1 MDFLPIGMSW
11 FRLGLEPLTVA
22 HYPCLTSVY
31 IPCAKSFFSLSLFS
45 LPLSSCL
52 VSFVPQ
58 TLSLFHG
65 FILITAIHSMF
76 CVIYF
81 LFFDSLLYMQCVY
94 LYIQLPVSLSLLLY
108 ISVFL
113 FSILFFLD
121 HSSLLHLLFSYSFH
135 FSLFFFSSPLIH
147 RSLFCFHFDFSA
159 QCLS

>member
-1 MDFLPIGMSW
+1 MDFFANRDELVQAWTRTSYSCSLPQ
-11 FRLGLEPLTVA
+11 
-22 HYPCLTSVY
+22 CLTSVY

-94 LYIQLPVSLSLLLY
+94 LYIQLPVSLSLFYY
-108 ISVFL
+108 IFL
-113 FSILFFLD
+113 FS
-121 HSSLLHLLFSYSFH
+121 
-135 FSLFFFSSPLIH
+135 FSLFYSFLIIRLYCIFCSLTLSTSLSSFSPH
-147 RSLFCFHFDFSA
+147 P
-159 QCLS
+159 